1 MTMGVWGEGVD
12 LLSFQTGNSSLQKEQ
27 FFLFFESW
35 DYLAKVP
42 VTLFSL
48 CAACLVPEVHT

>member
-12 LLSFQTGNSSLQKEQ
+12 VLSFQTWNNSLQKVQ
-27 FFLFFESW
+27 FFLFLKSW

>member
-1 MTMGVWGEGVD
+1 MTMGVLGEELD
-12 LLSFQTGNSSLQKEQ
+12 LLSFQTWNNSLQKVQ
-27 FFLFFESW
+27 FFLFLKSW

>member
-1 MTMGVWGEGVD
+1 MTMGVLGEELD
-12 LLSFQTGNSSLQKEQ
+12 LLSFQTWNNSFFI
-27 FFLFFESW
+27 FFLFFISW

-42 VTLFSL
+42 VILFSL